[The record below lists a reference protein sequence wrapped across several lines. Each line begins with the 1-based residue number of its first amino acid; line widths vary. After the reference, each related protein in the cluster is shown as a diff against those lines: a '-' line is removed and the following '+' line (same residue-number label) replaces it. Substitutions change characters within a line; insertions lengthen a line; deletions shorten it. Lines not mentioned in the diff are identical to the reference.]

1 MTKKYLY
8 NSIYFLLFVLFI
20 FATYLSYIGG
30 YGSDEDTLPMIGT
43 FQAILN
49 HGTIMTSRFTGYP
62 VAEFGIGFLS
72 HNFGS
77 FVANF
82 VTFALLFISLIFIF
96 LTFNLDD
103 KERKNLLPIFLLLC
117 LSNPTIFF
125 DNLEPID
132 YSWSLAPFAIGCYF
146 YKKRIYDLSILFFCL
161 CIGARLNFALF
172 VIFFIIFFDNG
183 DNLKFQK
190 KLIYLFCVLFFGSL
204 FYLPTWYT
212 HKFGFDWVT
221 AARPIEQGLYGLFGR
236 FFYKII
242 NLYTIFS
249 FILILVFFTNKKV
262 IFNFL
267 KNKSILFIFLSNLL
281 LFLWI
286 PAELSYLLL
295 GLIIFYFFLIKNLS
309 IQKIFLIILL
319 NFSSWF
325 LQIDF
330 LEIKY
335 KDKIEVCSAPNA
347 IDAEFKLS
355 IKDGSIIRYLN
366 TRSKI
371 MCWLD
376 SYDPIRIEKI
386 INGEALK

>member
-1 MTKKYLY
+1 M
-8 NSIYFLLFVLFI
+8 IYI
-20 FATYLSYIGG
+20 
-30 YGSDEDTLPMIGT
+30 
-43 FQAILN
+43 
-49 HGTIMTSRFTGYP
+49 
-62 VAEFGIGFLS
+62 
-72 HNFGS
+72 
-77 FVANF
+77 
-82 VTFALLFISLIFIF
+82 
-96 LTFNLDD
+96 
-103 KERKNLLPIFLLLC
+103 
-117 LSNPTIFF
+117 
-125 DNLEPID
+125 
-132 YSWSLAPFAIGCYF
+132 
-146 YKKRIYDLSILFFCL
+146 
-161 CIGARLNFALF
+161 
-172 VIFFIIFFDNG
+172 
-183 DNLKFQK
+183 
-190 KLIYLFCVLFFGSL
+190 FCVLFFGSL

-212 HKFGFDWVT
+212 HKFGFEWVT

-267 KNKSILFIFLSNLL
+267 KNKSIFFIFLSNLL

-295 GLIIFYFFLIKNLS
+295 GLIIFYFFLVKNLS
-309 IQKIFLIILL
+309 TKKIFLIILL
-319 NFSSWF
+319 NFSAWF
-325 LQIDF
+325 VQIDF

-335 KDKIEVCSAPNA
+335 KDKIEECSAPNA

-355 IKDGSIIRYLN
+355 IKDGSITRFLS

-376 SYDPIRIEKI
+376 SQDPARVEKI